1 VKIGVVSHLGSFIE
15 VLSPE
20 YRGKYLSVICN
31 LPDET
36 ENWRIRNELAK
47 QLVHLALLY
56 SPKHVQTSLVKL
68 ADSLYNDSY
77 AEVRKT
83 ALYSVINNNQCVIV

>member
-1 VKIGVVSHLGSFIE
+1 VKIGVVSHLGCFIE
-15 VLSPE
+15 VLSTE
-20 YRGKYLSVICN
+20 YREKYLPVICN

-47 QLVHLALLY
+47 QLVHLAFLY
-56 SPKHVQTSLVKL
+56 SPKQVQTSLVKL
-68 ADSLYNDSY
+68 ASALYNDSY

-83 ALYSVINNNQCVIV
+83 ALHSVKIYQIFV